1 MSAIR
6 GEPEAPRAAGEE
18 AATRTHWL
26 ELLVAWAIVG
36 VPALWG
42 VAQVVEKSL
51 ALFR

>member
-1 MSAIR
+1 MNSTR
-6 GEPEAPRAAGEE
+6 REPEEE
-18 AATRTHWL
+18 AARSHWL
-26 ELLVAWAIVG
+26 ELLVAWSIVG

>member
-1 MSAIR
+1 MSEIR
-6 GEPEAPRAAGEE
+6 GESET
-18 AATRTHWL
+18 TRTQWL
-26 ELLVAWAIVG
+26 ELVIAWAIVG

>member
-1 MSAIR
+1 MSEIR
-6 GEPEAPRAAGEE
+6 DEPET
-18 AATRTHWL
+18 TRTNWL

>member
-1 MSAIR
+1 MKTVR
-6 GEPEAPRAAGEE
+6 DEPGAEGTAE
-18 AATRTHWL
+18 ATRANWL
-26 ELLVAWAIVG
+26 QLVIAWAIVG